1 MLLISGL
8 RDFAEMVLMDR
19 ELVLRKV
26 TAVSIQGG
34 LEPDRTSPFGFVPD
48 TSQNNAYDPIA
59 AKIVYDF
66 CFDNGIR
73 MSVVSRNAVPLLP
86 MQLAR
91 SFAMRTESEVMRYL
105 ANAQFLGLAGLWQKL
120 CAGQLP
126 ARCDKAWYFA
136 TFCGVDGAHFE
147 RRELGEVDE
156 DADIL
161 GHLNGFVKPYDVI
174 AAMTV
179 LPTTSGWFTP
189 MAEVVVCGTAHRL
202 LLRAEHTI
210 NVRSVHNLLRET
222 YHSVALLDADTYDVR
237 RASCLSRLLG
247 NRSPQQSRLRL
258 SARANDGLLDD
269 ARGVTLG
276 KLRTSRA
283 RTSAVAPLPG
293 AQRTLRRS
301 MSTPA
306 LSGSACRSSG
316 SPSISSCALAT
327 HSSPGMLRGSAY
339 APLVPPSFGS
349 RALATHS
356 SPVDCESPS
365 APSVRERAAPQRAFA
380 ALCASVG
387 MSATAADRARS
398 SPTLDSGT
406 SVVELLHAERLRSAD
421 GTASDELTVKLLA
434 VAIAQAHVRQTAVAL
449 RILAAAGAVCACTVA
464 IFLCV
469 SFLPLGGQ
477 GASADSDEV
486 AKLQANLV
494 QEKLQDLII
503 SLTLGAGG
511 NLVLLGLHPSA
522 EQRRLVVVAGVFG
535 GVISSGAA
543 VPSVARLLQLLPDA
557 GRQRASC
564 DRPCIIWHALVL
576 SSAVQICANACTC
589 AILLTSTWRK
599 RANPQGLVAML
610 FKSIAL
616 GYAGSALAQGTQCVG
631 HAAGGTFTPAT
642 DAERGGAAVRA
653 LVSAAP
659 VISFAA
665 SSFFAASPR
674 TQRRT
679 KALIAWPGRGSATAI
694 ASLAPLLG
702 YASAEGERNAAEL
715 HVEARDALRGIVLD
729 EAGLGALDEALAAA
743 DALREVTPPAI
754 VSRDLLR
761 ALCRP
766 RLVEVARSDEIAET
780 LTRDSTASTA
790 ASAAHGGAHESSSTA
805 PTLRRPAAQRDAPAR
820 QHTKLLLALARAHTI
835 GAVSLD
841 FYVLLVLA
849 SAPLFERLMPAL
861 EIFAW
866 RLTGGGQDMI
876 RVLPIGTGE
885 EEASAL
891 LAAVDAFHVMHA
903 RSDKYLP
910 VEIRRRSARAVETAG
925 MAAVN
930 EEVRALFPAV
940 RDELVAARRMAMA
953 DSVTDEDE
961 SRSSS

>member
-1 MLLISGL
+1 M
-8 RDFAEMVLMDR
+8 
-19 ELVLRKV
+19 
-26 TAVSIQGG
+26 
-34 LEPDRTSPFGFVPD
+34 
-48 TSQNNAYDPIA
+48 A
-59 AKIVYDF
+59 A
-66 CFDNGIR
+66 C
-73 MSVVSRNAVPLLP
+73 AAPLTRA
-86 MQLAR
+86 AR
-91 SFAMRTESEVMRYL
+91 ARAAR
-105 ANAQFLGLAGLWQKL
+105 A
-120 CAGQLP
+120 P
-126 ARCDKAWYFA
+126 A
-136 TFCGVDGAHFE
+136 
-147 RRELGEVDE
+147 
-156 DADIL
+156 
-161 GHLNGFVKPYDVI
+161 VI

-841 FYVLLVLA
+841 FYVVHDARDSPRDKIAALGRLAREFANSHGRPPVAFIDILCGMPLAPAPAPRSNALGFGARAARPRVAPAAPADDTSALAGSGPPSTMDTAGAAGPAFTTAAAPLRSLEHLPVRLARSSQLLVLA